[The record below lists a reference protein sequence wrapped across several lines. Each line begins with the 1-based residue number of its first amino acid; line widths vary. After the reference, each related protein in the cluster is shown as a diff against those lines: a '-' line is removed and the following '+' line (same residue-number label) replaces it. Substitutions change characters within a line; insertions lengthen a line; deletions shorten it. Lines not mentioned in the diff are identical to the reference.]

1 MTTLLESGG
10 ALSLGTEEQISLL
23 KGTGGVAVSTES
35 MSGTTLPGPSL
46 VAERSDEIRRSQTG
60 PAGPTSG
67 SSLGD
72 FGQADSDPVRAPP
85 LRPQD
90 RHQSLPTIVPSAK
103 SRRSLPALTLVP
115 TIKRDT
121 AAIKNG
127 RMATDAHIVGD
138 LLLDPINVLLVASP
152 FGILGELQGWPEGLT
167 FVLCFLAL
175 VPLAKLLGDATEHLA
190 ENLNQTVGGLL
201 NATFGNAVEM
211 IITINAIKNGL
222 LDIVK
227 SSLLGSIL
235 SNLLLVLGMAFFA
248 GGLAKPVQKFS
259 DSAALINITMLLVGV
274 MSFSLPTVFSFGKP
288 EGASLEI
295 SRVSAMFVSVGYVG
309 YLVFQLH
316 THVEIFED
324 DSDDDQ
330 KDLNCE
336 ADAEAPTS
344 KVSSASMPLASGVL
358 LADDDDSPEVED
370 GVLSVPWALGLLLVS
385 TVAVAA
391 LSEVMVDS
399 IDGMVVAWRV
409 PRSFVG
415 VILLPIVG
423 NACEHASAVRMAY
436 NSKMGAAIAI
446 AVGSSTQIA
455 MFVMPFS
462 VLAGWMVGQ
471 PLDLNLGAT
480 GLAVMILS
488 VLVVFSIVMDGKSNW
503 LEGFLL
509 TLAYCLVSVLYWY
522 AD

>member
-1 MTTLLESGG
+1 MTTLLTSGG
-10 ALSLGTEEQISLL
+10 APGHGTEEQMELL
-23 KGTGGVAVSTES
+23 KV
-35 MSGTTLPGPSL
+35 
-46 VAERSDEIRRSQTG
+46 SDEIRRVQTG
-60 PAGPTSG
+60 PAGPRSG

-72 FGQADSDPVRAPP
+72 FGLADSPLQRRSSDPVRAPS

-90 RHQSLPTIVPSAK
+90 RHQSLPTLGPSAK

-115 TIKRDT
+115 AIKRDT

-127 RMATDAHIVGD
+127 RLATNAHILGD
-138 LLLDPINVLLVASP
+138 LLLDPINMLLVAAP
-152 FGILGELQGWPEGLT
+152 FGVLGESRGWPDGLT

-190 ENLNQTVGGLL
+190 ENLNQTIGGLL

-248 GGLAKPVQKFS
+248 GGLVKPEQKFS
-259 DSAALINITMLLVGV
+259 GAAALINITMLLVGV

-288 EGASLEI
+288 EGASLEV
-295 SRVSAMFVSVGYVG
+295 SRVSAIFVSVGYVA

-324 DSDDDQ
+324 DNDDDQ
-330 KDLNCE
+330 KDLDCE
-336 ADAEAPTS
+336 VDAEAATS
-344 KVSSASMPLASGVL
+344 GDSSASMPLVPGVL
-358 LADDDDSPEVED
+358 LADDAESPDAEAED

-399 IDGMVVAWRV
+399 IDGMVEAWRV

-462 VLAGWMVGQ
+462 VLAGWMIGQ

-509 TLAYCLVSVLYWY
+509 TLAYCLVAVLYWY

>member
-1 MTTLLESGG
+1 M
-10 ALSLGTEEQISLL
+10 
-23 KGTGGVAVSTES
+23 
-35 MSGTTLPGPSL
+35 
-46 VAERSDEIRRSQTG
+46 
-60 PAGPTSG
+60 
-67 SSLGD
+67 
-72 FGQADSDPVRAPP
+72 
-85 LRPQD
+85 
-90 RHQSLPTIVPSAK
+90 
-103 SRRSLPALTLVP
+103 LPA
-115 TIKRDT
+115 IKRSI

-127 RMATDAHIVGD
+127 PLATNAHILWD
-138 LLLDPINVLLVASP
+138 LMLDPINLLLVAAP
-152 FGILGELQGWPEGLT
+152 FGIAGKLNSWPDQLT
-167 FVLCFLAL
+167 FALCFVAL

-190 ENLNQTVGGLL
+190 ESLNQTIGGLL

-211 IITINAIKNGL
+211 IITLNAIKAGQ

-248 GGLAKPVQKFS
+248 GGLSKPEQRFS
-259 DSAALINITMLLVGV
+259 GAAALINITMLLVGT
-274 MSFSLPTVFSFGKP
+274 MSFSLPTIFSVGKP
-288 EGASLEI
+288 EGASLEV
-295 SRVSAMFVSVGYVG
+295 SRVSALFVSVGYVA

-324 DSDDDQ
+324 DSEADEAEVDMEAARTTAMLDAAPPTRGTG
-330 KDLNCE
+330 DCE
-336 ADAEAPTS
+336 AAE
-344 KVSSASMPLASGVL
+344 PLATTLEPGASEEGI
-358 LADDDDSPEVED
+358 
-370 GVLSVPWALGLLLVS
+370 LSVPWALGLLLVS
-385 TVAVAA
+385 TLAVAF

-399 IDGMVVAWRV
+399 IDGMVEAWRV
-409 PRSFVG
+409 PRAFVG

-436 NSKMGAAIAI
+436 NSKMGTAIAI

-462 VLAGWMVGQ
+462 VLAGWVVGQ

-480 GLAVMILS
+480 GLSVIFLS

-509 TLAYCLVSVLYWY
+509 TLAYCLVAVLYWHTTE
-522 AD
+522 